1 MAPIGLP
8 PPGADTLY
16 VCPKRGNRFGSNTR
30 LLMTVYVGYS
40 MMEVVSKSSPAEFSW
55 NSKNLRAL
63 SVTAISATAAT

>member
-1 MAPIGLP
+1 MLSP
-8 PPGADTLY
+8 TF
-16 VCPKRGNRFGSNTR
+16 GNNTPTIKGPGSNTR